1 MKAPHFLYRAC
12 ISLSLMSCI
21 GLSGC
26 ASGLHAV
33 VSPAFGSAIESAGE
47 AKAFNNATPA
57 TYGISPDLYRDYN
70 CQQLALFKAS
80 SEKERS
86 KPGTDRMVVQL
97 YGFEIDAYAQ
107 VEREKGCL
115 TIAPS
120 GTKAAP
126 IVATP
131 AVASGSPKI
140 AAVPPTTASM
150 RGIGALTETDVSNLA
165 YFRASDCK
173 GLVDARQRQ
182 AQQARE
188 VDVQLAANAAEMRK
202 QSKRDRYLEIQRET
216 AAMFERNLVLLEM
229 VSREKNCDGTASSVA
244 ATAGDKNGQLANGG
258 KVSTGRIGITI
269 ADVQAHIAEGFG
281 LDRPRGALVISVV
294 DGGPA
299 KQAGLK
305 PLDIILSVNGRV
317 IERSSELQANLHSG
331 TEATLQVWRDRAAR
345 PLKVKVV
352 TITGPGPGEVV
363 VAQSMPSPP
372 AARVTDAP
380 PRPYCF
386 ATLEDLGKV
395 SGVMSGVWERPTSF
409 NTRGGFAAG
418 VDRFVREMRQ
428 LQPGVWNDDFAAA
441 KCWENVDT
449 MCDTNSLRHLFG
461 SSQVAIMHCSP
472 TRDQALAVQNSLRQA
487 KQPLVYQTVDY
498 SAGSID

>member
-1 MKAPHFLYRAC
+1 MKSDSYLCRAG
-12 ISLSLMSCI
+12 IALSLLSCI
-21 GLSGC
+21 GLTGC
-26 ASGLHAV
+26 ASALHAV
-33 VSPAFGSAIESAGE
+33 VSPAFSSAIESAGE
-47 AKAFNNATPA
+47 SMAFNNATPA
-57 TYGISPDLYRDYN
+57 TYGISPDLYRGFN
-70 CQQLALFKAS
+70 CQQLAVFKAS

-86 KPGTDRMVVQL
+86 KPGADRMLVQL

-115 TIAPS
+115 TTAPS
-120 GTKAAP
+120 GSKAAP
-126 IVATP
+126 V
-131 AVASGSPKI
+131 
-140 AAVPPTTASM
+140 
-150 RGIGALTETDVSNLA
+150 
-165 YFRASDCK
+165 
-173 GLVDARQRQ
+173 
-182 AQQARE
+182 
-188 VDVQLAANAAEMRK
+188 
-202 QSKRDRYLEIQRET
+202 
-216 AAMFERNLVLLEM
+216 
-229 VSREKNCDGTASSVA
+229 VA
-244 ATAGDKNGQLANGG
+244 ATAGDIKGQLANGS

-269 ADVQAHIAEGFG
+269 ADVQAHIAEGSG

-352 TITGPGPGEVV
+352 AIPGPGPGEGV

-418 VDRFVREMRQ
+418 VDRFVRVMRQ

-461 SSQVAIMHCSP
+461 SSQVAIMLCEP
-472 TRDQALAVQNSLRQA
+472 TRDQALAVQKSLRQA
-487 KQPLVYQTVDY
+487 KQPLVYQPVDY

>member
-1 MKAPHFLYRAC
+1 
-12 ISLSLMSCI
+12 MSCI

-115 TIAPS
+115 TTAPT

-131 AVASGSPKI
+131 AAASGSPKI

-150 RGIGALTETDVSNLA
+150 QGIGALTETDVSNLA

-229 VSREKNCDGTASSVA
+229 VRREKNCEGTASSVA
-244 ATAGDKNGQLANGG
+244 ANAQIAPVIQVMQVPSAVPAAALLPRESHCFAMIHDLDKRKAVLTELWKGAPAL
-258 KVSTGRIGITI
+258 
-269 ADVQAHIAEGFG
+269 
-281 LDRPRGALVISVV
+281 RP
-294 DGGPA
+294 PH
-299 KQAGLK
+299 
-305 PLDIILSVNGRV
+305 
-317 IERSSELQANLHSG
+317 ELQA
-331 TEATLQVWRDRAAR
+331 TL
-345 PLKVKVV
+345 
-352 TITGPGPGEVV
+352 
-363 VAQSMPSPP
+363 S
-372 AARVTDAP
+372 
-380 PRPYCF
+380 
-386 ATLEDLGKV
+386 
-395 SGVMSGVWERPTSF
+395 
-409 NTRGGFAAG
+409 
-418 VDRFVREMRQ
+418 RFIETMRQ
-428 LQPGVWNDDFAAA
+428 RQPSLWNNDFPVAD
-441 KCWENVDT
+441 CNTQDGYSSCTSMSIRT
-449 MCDTNSLRHLFG
+449 MFL
-461 SSQVAIMHCSP
+461 SSQGASMVCLRSAEELR
-472 TRDQALAVQNSLRQA
+472 TRLGEIKGRFAPDSFQ
-487 KQPLVYQTVDY
+487 LVDFTP
-498 SAGSID
+498 